1 MFEICMP
8 FFPCNYFVCFNCGV
22 FVVFSVRRSIFKSLA
37 EAVRES
43 EIANGDPANVIVH
56 ATRQR

>member
-1 MFEICMP
+1 MILFYLFHILSI
-8 FFPCNYFVCFNCGV
+8 FFNTFR
-22 FVVFSVRRSIFKSLA
+22 VRRSVFKSLA

-43 EIANGDPANVIVH
+43 EIANADPANVIVH